1 MFNLYQIDQLIITQ
15 VREQFIMVKL
25 INPISQFHQLNPI
38 LTKSLIRLHSSPR
51 NFNFSQYI
59 KLIKLNI
66 IDHVYNI
73 IGIEPNDQFQKRKL
87 ESSKTP
93 NLNRS
98 ENPNK
103 MHEFMHE
110 NMKINA
116 KGRVK
121 RSYQPWEKKTLQKD
135 RRKTTKI

>member
-1 MFNLYQIDQLIITQ
+1 MI
-15 VREQFIMVKL
+15 KL
-25 INPISQFHQLNPI
+25 INPTSQFHQLNPI

-73 IGIEPNDQFQKRKL
+73 IGTKQNDQFQKRKL

-121 RSYQPWEKKTLQKD
+121 RSYQPWERKTLQKD